1 MIIVSKSKG
10 ICGRCGAPVEI
21 EWDPDIVSSH
31 EKNMGIES
39 EYQSEEETG
48 CANCGN
54 LIRARLSFWEHP
66 EGQLEICNDIEVFAT
81 KDSDGEKTV
90 LEKPTIDFFDL

>member
-39 EYQSEEETG
+39 
-48 CANCGN
+48 
-54 LIRARLSFWEHP
+54 
-66 EGQLEICNDIEVFAT
+66 
-81 KDSDGEKTV
+81 
-90 LEKPTIDFFDL
+90 